1 MIKEKV
7 PNRQTLNAWSNKI
20 DKAQSLGLRTSL
32 TAQVMVKCL
41 SLFSLIIGFYYFS
54 HIAHDWVVNQTP
66 ATASDVTG
74 LAVSLGLSWLLQGA
88 FNALSSSAK
97 MQVLNKL
104 EQHLQHV
111 FIERQYA
118 LIRQHSVYYWQ
129 TVWLQHL
136 QAFADW
142 ALEYRVQQM
151 IAVVVPLFALAVI
164 FYVNPVIGI
173 GLLLTLPVVPLF
185 MIIVGKGAAALHR
198 KHFIAL
204 ERLGS
209 LFTDRLA
216 ALPMLANYQAH
227 QKQTALLKD
236 ASENLNARTMKV
248 VSVAFLSN
256 SVLDFFATLAV
267 ALTAVFI
274 GFSLLGELS
283 IGPEITL
290 QQGLWILLTVP
301 LLLSEMK
308 KLGQVYHQKAQAEAA
323 KAELAPLFSRFTQNL
338 DGSAVNPVNAD
349 TTHHYSSQ
357 HEVLLAAKNLKV
369 FDINAPQ
376 PRLPSGK
383 DKSAVDDPPALL
395 HAESLAVLKGDK
407 ILISG
412 RSGSGKTLLLE
423 ALGGQRPS
431 THTFREPVI
440 WITQHPVITPGTVR
454 ENLCLNDSYT
464 DDALMKALEAVE
476 LDAWL
481 SLLPCGLD
489 TVMTDYPLLSGGE
502 AQRLSL
508 ARALLRKDDIWL
520 LDEPTAHLP
529 DSQHA
534 RLAQLIERLGRDKTL
549 IWASHK
555 ALPANWFNRFWTV
568 SRSTNEQDAISNSN
582 FNSMS
587 KSEAGLKSKIG
598 AVQDEH
604 LQGCSSVKATSFK
617 MNANQKERSLDEK

>member
-74 LAVSLGLSWLLQGA
+74 LAVSLGMSWLLQGA

-104 EQHLQHV
+104 EQHLQRV
-111 FIERQYA
+111 FIERQHA

-216 ALPMLANYQAH
+216 ALPMLTSYQAH

-301 LLLSEMK
+301 LLL
-308 KLGQVYHQKAQAEAA
+308 VYHQKAQAEAA

-476 LDAWL
+476 LDGWL

-529 DSQHA
+529 DSQ
-534 RLAQLIERLGRDKTL
+534 QLNVWVETK
-549 IWASHK
+549 H
-555 ALPANWFNRFWTV
+555 
-568 SRSTNEQDAISNSN
+568 
-582 FNSMS
+582 
-587 KSEAGLKSKIG
+587 
-598 AVQDEH
+598 
-604 LQGCSSVKATSFK
+604 
-617 MNANQKERSLDEK
+617 

>member
-1 MIKEKV
+1 
-7 PNRQTLNAWSNKI
+7 I

-32 TAQVMVKCL
+32 TAQVMGKWL

-54 HIAHDWVVNQTP
+54 HIAHDWVVNQSP

-142 ALEYRVQQM
+142 VLEYRVQQM

-216 ALPMLANYQAH
+216 ALPMLTSYQAH
-227 QKQTALLKD
+227 QTQTALLKD

-283 IGPEITL
+283 IGPEIKL

-323 KAELAPLFSRFTQNL
+323 VTELAPLFSCFAQNL
-338 DGSAVNPVNAD
+338 DCSAVNAVNTA
-349 TTHHYSSQ
+349 TSHYHLS
-357 HEVLLAAKNLKV
+357 EPGVLLTANNLKV
-369 FDINAPQ
+369 YDINAGQ
-376 PRLPSGK
+376 THSQSSCATTDVDEPS
-383 DKSAVDDPPALL
+383 VLL
-395 HAESLAVLKGDK
+395 HAESLEVSKGDK

-423 ALGGQRPS
+423 ALGGQRSS
-431 THTFREPVI
+431 THTFSEPVV
-440 WITQHPVITPGTVR
+440 WITQHPVITSGTVR
-454 ENLCLNDSYT
+454 ENLCLNDTYT

-476 LDAWL
+476 LDLWL
-481 SLLPCGLD
+481 SLLPLGLD

-508 ARALLRKDDIWL
+508 ARALLRKDNIWL

-529 DSQHA
+529 DAQHT
-534 RLAQLIERLGRDKTL
+534 RLAQLIERLGKDKTL

-568 SRSTNEQDAISNSN
+568 SRSTPEQDAISNSK
-582 FNSMS
+582 S

-598 AVQDEH
+598 ALQDEH
-604 LQGCSSVKATSFK
+604 LQGCSSVTATSFK
-617 MNANQKERSLDEK
+617 TNANQKERSLDEK

>member
-1 MIKEKV
+1 
-7 PNRQTLNAWSNKI
+7 
-20 DKAQSLGLRTSL
+20 
-32 TAQVMVKCL
+32 
-41 SLFSLIIGFYYFS
+41 
-54 HIAHDWVVNQTP
+54 
-66 ATASDVTG
+66 SDVTG

-104 EQHLQHV
+104 EQRLQQV

-164 FYVNPVIGI
+164 FYVNPVVGI

-198 KHFIAL
+198 KHFIAI

-323 KAELAPLFSRFTQNL
+323 KTELAPLFSCFAQNL
-338 DGSAVNPVNAD
+338 DCSAVNAVNTA
-349 TTHHYSSQ
+349 TSHYHLS
-357 HEVLLAAKNLKV
+357 EPGVLLTANNLKAY
-369 FDINAPQ
+369 DINAGQ
-376 PRLPSGK
+376 THSQSSCATTDVDEPSL
-383 DKSAVDDPPALL
+383 LL
-395 HAESLAVLKGDK
+395 HAESLEISKGDK

-423 ALGGQRPS
+423 
-431 THTFREPVI
+431 
-440 WITQHPVITPGTVR
+440 
-454 ENLCLNDSYT
+454 
-464 DDALMKALEAVE
+464 
-476 LDAWL
+476 
-481 SLLPCGLD
+481 
-489 TVMTDYPLLSGGE
+489 
-502 AQRLSL
+502 
-508 ARALLRKDDIWL
+508 
-520 LDEPTAHLP
+520 
-529 DSQHA
+529 
-534 RLAQLIERLGRDKTL
+534 
-549 IWASHK
+549 
-555 ALPANWFNRFWTV
+555 
-568 SRSTNEQDAISNSN
+568 
-582 FNSMS
+582 
-587 KSEAGLKSKIG
+587 
-598 AVQDEH
+598 
-604 LQGCSSVKATSFK
+604 
-617 MNANQKERSLDEK
+617 

>member
-1 MIKEKV
+1 
-7 PNRQTLNAWSNKI
+7 
-20 DKAQSLGLRTSL
+20 
-32 TAQVMVKCL
+32 
-41 SLFSLIIGFYYFS
+41 
-54 HIAHDWVVNQTP
+54 
-66 ATASDVTG
+66 
-74 LAVSLGLSWLLQGA
+74 
-88 FNALSSSAK
+88 
-97 MQVLNKL
+97 
-104 EQHLQHV
+104 
-111 FIERQYA
+111 
-118 LIRQHSVYYWQ
+118 
-129 TVWLQHL
+129 
-136 QAFADW
+136 
-142 ALEYRVQQM
+142 
-151 IAVVVPLFALAVI
+151 
-164 FYVNPVIGI
+164 
-173 GLLLTLPVVPLF
+173 
-185 MIIVGKGAAALHR
+185 
-198 KHFIAL
+198 
-204 ERLGS
+204 
-209 LFTDRLA
+209 
-216 ALPMLANYQAH
+216 
-227 QKQTALLKD
+227 
-236 ASENLNARTMKV
+236 MKV

-349 TTHHYSSQ
+349 TTHHYSSE
-357 HEVLLAAKNLKV
+357 HEVLLTANNLKV
-369 FDINAPQ
+369 FDINAQ
-376 PRLPSGK
+376 QSRLPSGK
-383 DKSAVDDPPALL
+383 DKSAVDAPPALL
-395 HAESLAVLKGDK
+395 HAESLVVLKGDK

-431 THTFREPVI
+431 THKFSEPVI

-454 ENLCLNDSYT
+454 ENLCLNDTYT

-568 SRSTNEQDAISNSN
+568 SRSTNEQDVISNSN

-598 AVQDEH
+598 ALQDEH
-604 LQGCSSVKATSFK
+604 LQGCSSVTATSFK
-617 MNANQKERSLDEK
+617 AHANQKECGLNEK